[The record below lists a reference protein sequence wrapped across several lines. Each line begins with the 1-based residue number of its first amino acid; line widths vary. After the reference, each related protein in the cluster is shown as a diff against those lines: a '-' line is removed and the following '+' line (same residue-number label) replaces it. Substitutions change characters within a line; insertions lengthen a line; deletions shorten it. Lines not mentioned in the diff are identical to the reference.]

1 MLIKSQ
7 QIKTGIKNHEVQTL
21 ASSDV
26 AVVGLQTKVDA
37 DSFTEPEDYLKQLKM
52 LQRKLKTTRESSYQD
67 GLQAGEKKGYKQG
80 VAEIQ
85 KEIDR
90 FASLTESIRSQ
101 QEELIESSEQFVLSF
116 ALQVVE
122 KLIGSREFSTLKCD
136 KDKLK
141 QVVAESL
148 KLFSNSTKYTLRVHR
163 ETGEVVEKYKTEIL
177 KQIKKPVE
185 ISIVED
191 PTLNMSDCL
200 VESDYGILDAR
211 IESQFQ
217 EIKSLFIQ

>member
-7 QIKTGIKNHEVQTL
+7 QIKASIKNHEVPTFD
-21 ASSDV
+21 SSDV
-26 AVVGLQTKVDA
+26 VVVGMQTKVEA
-37 DSFTEPEDYLKQLKM
+37 DSFTAPEDYLKQLETLKS
-52 LQRKLKTTRESSYQD
+52 KLKTTRESSYRD
-67 GLQAGEKKGYKQG
+67 GVSAGEKAGYQQG
-80 VAEIQ
+80 VGLIK
-85 KEIDR
+85 KEIEK
-90 FASLTESIRSQ
+90 FASLTESIRSR

-116 ALQVVE
+116 ALKVVE
-122 KLIGSREFSTLKCD
+122 KIIGSTEFLTLNFD
-136 KDKLK
+136 KDKLQ

-148 KLFSNSTKYTLRVHR
+148 KLFSNSTKYTFRVHP

-200 VESDYGILDAR
+200 VESDYGALDAR
-211 IESQFQ
+211 IEAQFK
-217 EIKSLFIQ
+217 EIKSFFIE

>member
-7 QIKTGIKNHEVQTL
+7 QIKPGIKNHEVPTFD
-21 ASSDV
+21 SSAV
-26 AVVGLQTKVDA
+26 AVMGMQTKVDA
-37 DSFTEPEDYLKQLKM
+37 DSFTEPEDYLKQLEM
-52 LQRKLKTTRESSYQD
+52 LKRKLKTTKESSYQD
-67 GLQAGEKKGYKQG
+67 GLQAGEKTGYQQG
-80 VAEIQ
+80 VALIQ
-85 KEIDR
+85 KEIEK
-90 FASLTESIRSQ
+90 FASLTESIRSR

-122 KLIGSREFSTLKCD
+122 KIIGSKELSTLKFN
-136 KDKLK
+136 KDKLQ

-148 KLFSNSTKYTLRVHR
+148 KLFSNSTKYTLRVHP

-177 KQIKKPVE
+177 KQIKKPIE

-200 VESDYGILDAR
+200 MESDYGVLDAR
-211 IESQFQ
+211 IESQFK
-217 EIKSLFIQ
+217 EIKSFFIE